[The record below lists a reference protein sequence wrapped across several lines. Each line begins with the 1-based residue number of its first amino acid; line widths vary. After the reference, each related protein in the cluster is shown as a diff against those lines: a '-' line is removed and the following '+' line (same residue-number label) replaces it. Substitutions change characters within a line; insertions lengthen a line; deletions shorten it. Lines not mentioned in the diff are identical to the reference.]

1 MIAVLAGNCEVSAFG
16 LGSQLTELVGDP
28 LFAQGSAVTAR
39 TEQCSLLEA
48 VICTPLHKSN
58 KLKDKETTSLN
69 IIVILTSKGSCDL
82 SLVNQSLNYPSIPYP
97 CSCGGYSTAVLGS
110 HVFLIFFF
118 HWHLLSH
125 SEKPHL
131 TSIHKFHLIP
141 HNLMLRLG
149 ETHTTPYLIPSSF
162 SFFVSQSHTQTR
174 TMECAV
180 KTIYFTVA
188 NITNK

>member
-1 MIAVLAGNCEVSAFG
+1 MIAVLTGNCEVSAFG
-16 LGSQLTELVGDP
+16 LSSQLTELVGDA
-28 LFAQGSAVTAR
+28 LFAQGSAVTAH
-39 TEQCSLLEA
+39 TEQCLLLEA
-48 VICTPLHKSN
+48 VICTPLHTPN
-58 KLKDKETTSLN
+58 ELKDKENTSLN
-69 IIVILTSKGSCDL
+69 IIILTSKGSCDL
-82 SLVNQSLNYPSIPYP
+82 SLVNQSLNYPSIAYP
-97 CSCGGYSTAVLGS
+97 CCCGGYSTAVLGS

-141 HNLMLRLG
+141 HYLMLRLG

-174 TMECAV
+174 TMESTV
-180 KTIYFTVA
+180 KSIYFTVA